1 MTDIVETCLDFA
13 IDCDRD
19 DHCQAFLA
27 AARRIEGLTE
37 ANQALDAE
45 VERLRAALDGISHFG
60 QRHPGHGFTCHRL
73 AYAALN
79 DETP

>member
-27 AARRIEGLTE
+27 AARRIEELTK
-37 ANQALDAE
+37 ANLALQAE
-45 VERLRAALDGISHFG
+45 VERLRRQLIRG
-60 QRHPGHGFTCHRL
+60 
-73 AYAALN
+73 
-79 DETP
+79 

>member
-19 DHCQAFLA
+19 DHCQAFLT

-37 ANQALDAE
+37 ANLELQAE
-45 VERLRAALDGISHFG
+45 VERLRR
-60 QRHPGHGFTCHRL
+60 QVVMR
-73 AYAALN
+73 
-79 DETP
+79 